1 MNKTIA
7 IATFLLSAVTVST
20 TVIAGDDPSSYQ
32 IYTTGFQHSQSLQ
45 EQLKQTR
52 GELFFRDMGLF
63 VGAAD
68 TSNQDQNKPTS
79 KTDGNID
86 INAYAGIKK
95 KLGLL
100 GYHFGVMSYNNAQNT
115 NIKLQEYFVGGS
127 VKNLSFSYAS
137 NENGE
142 DYTQLN
148 LSRVIASMSI
158 GIHLGETNTLYGNKY
173 RDWSLHAS
181 KVFKDYKI
189 NAIMTTSEDPIIK
202 GTAFN
207 LGMQKNLKWF

>member
-142 DYTQLN
+142 DCCSNEY
-148 LSRVIASMSI
+148 I
-158 GIHLGETNTLYGNKY
+158 Y
-173 RDWSLHAS
+173 
-181 KVFKDYKI
+181 
-189 NAIMTTSEDPIIK
+189 
-202 GTAFN
+202 
-207 LGMQKNLKWF
+207 